1 MIAAC
6 GDANDPTAAA
16 MPPKTP
22 GGRLATIG
30 VENSGLG
37 KILVDSRGRTVYLFL
52 QDSGAG
58 STCFGECASAW
69 RPVRAKVGTTARPDG
84 KPQVT
89 YNGHPLYLFAGD
101 QNAGDTNGQGL
112 SAFGAKGYVLSPAVN
127 KITQQPSS
135 SGGNGGY

>member
-16 MPPKTP
+16 VPPNTP

-37 KILVDSRGRTVYLFL
+37 KIIVDSRGRTVYLFL
-52 QDSGAG
+52 QDSGTG
-58 STCFGECASAW
+58 STCFGECARAW
-69 RPVRAKVGTTARPDG
+69 PPVRAKEGE
-84 KPQVT
+84 PQVT
-89 YNGHPLYLFAGD
+89 YNGHPLYLFAGY
-101 QNAGDTNGQGL
+101 QNPGDTNGQSL
-112 SAFGAKGYVLSPAVN
+112 SAFGAKWYVLSPAGN
-127 KITQQPSS
+127 QITRQPSS

>member
-16 MPPKTP
+16 LPPKTP

-37 KILVDSRGRTVYLFL
+37 KILVDSRGRTVHLIL
-52 QDSGAG
+52 QDSGTG
-58 STCFGECASAW
+58 STCFGESASAW
-69 RPVRAKVGTTARPDG
+69 PPARAKVGTTARPEAE
-84 KPQVT
+84 PQVT
-89 YNGHPLYLFAGD
+89 YNGRQLP
-101 QNAGDTNGQGL
+101 
-112 SAFGAKGYVLSPAVN
+112 SAFGAKWYVLSPAGN
-127 KITQQPSS
+127 QITQQPSS